1 MWPRGP
7 RGWRESLTHVAVRGA
22 WSWGLR
28 PAPRDPP
35 QRAHGPRPTA
45 GHCGLR
51 EAPSG
56 LAGFLPTR
64 PGAPACPTVR
74 GSERFDLGNK
84 TAGKVGPPFRWVCL
98 GRAVRAA
105 RGATGVRRLPQR
117 EGRLWRGGGGAV
129 PWRRDRSLWSCL
141 GWGRGGEGVER
152 SWGEQGVTQPGPP
165 SSKGGAGGE
174 GEPAPGCVRLSV
186 GPQRTAAP
194 KGQRRTESRP
204 AAPLPAAV
212 QAAQG
217 DSAPAC
223 PPGSRPHRNQLQWT
237 GPPEG
242 CQGSRGMCP
251 RIPHPGVLLYPEEG
265 SRATCRY
272 PGGFLVV
279 RGPSSSS
286 DLCSVGPTGP
296 TTLAP
301 QAVSGAVNGHLGS
314 PHRRQQV

>member
-152 SWGEQGVTQPGPP
+152 SWG
-165 SSKGGAGGE
+165 GAGGD
-174 GEPAPGCVRLSV
+174 PAGASILKGRGRRRRGACSGLRPALRWAAEDS
-186 GPQRTAAP
+186 GPQRPAADRVP
-194 KGQRRTESRP
+194 ACSSLAGRCPSSSRGFGSGLSPWLPTTQEPAAVDWAPGRLPGQPWNVP
-204 AAPLPAAV
+204 ADPAPRGAPLPRRGK
-212 QAAQG
+212 QG
-217 DSAPAC
+217 HLQISWGL
-223 PPGSRPHRNQLQWT
+223 PGCKRPL
-237 GPPEG
+237 
-242 CQGSRGMCP
+242 
-251 RIPHPGVLLYPEEG
+251 VLL
-265 SRATCRY
+265 
-272 PGGFLVV
+272 
-279 RGPSSSS
+279 
-286 DLCSVGPTGP
+286 
-296 TTLAP
+296 
-301 QAVSGAVNGHLGS
+301 
-314 PHRRQQV
+314 